1 MQYTLNR
8 KLTRWW
14 MMFAAAAI
22 FSALMTFLS
31 YGFLVLTLVFTLVGV
46 ALKSKANRCPYCGNG
61 FPYGSWSKPHAG
73 YCNKCGKLME
83 YDDSVA
89 ERERRRALK
98 KD

>member
-1 MQYTLNR
+1 MQYTLSR
-8 KLTRWW
+8 KLTRLW
-14 MMFAAAAI
+14 MVFAAAALI
-22 FSALMTFLS
+22 SALMMFFS
-31 YGFLVLTLVFTLVGV
+31 YGFLVLALVFTFAGV

-98 KD
+98 KE